1 MPNLDSC
8 FNEMD
13 DPRGGNAPRHRFCDL
28 MTISLL
34 CALCGG
40 DTAVD
45 MEFFGHMKED
55 FLRDFLELPHG
66 VPCHDACSR
75 LFRMMKPTG
84 FQAFYDKFRA
94 DFTAGCG
101 EEPAIAIDGKEMR
114 RGFDKA
120 AGQSN
125 MNIVTAFAHG
135 ARLTL
140 GIKQSARGGGEI
152 LALRELIEMLD
163 IHGIT
168 ITADALHCQRETCE
182 LIVKESG
189 NHCLQLKGNQGDML
203 ADVRAF
209 VEDEATDYV
218 DEYSTIDADHGRVE
232 ERSYRVHDVPEYL
245 INTHKWPHLQ
255 AFVHVASRRAVG
267 DKTSHAERLYPLS
280 KCPAAQGAATLIR
293 GHWQIGNSLHWS
305 LDVVMN
311 DDRHRARKDHAPANF
326 AALRRIALS
335 IIKANPAKG
344 SNRGKFKK
352 AGWSNDFLRTL
363 GSVDN
368 HRVAMSMAQR
378 CQLAA

>member
-114 RGFDKA
+114 RSFDKA

-182 LIVKESG
+182 LIVKEGG

-363 GSVDN
+363 IKGF
-368 HRVAMSMAQR
+368 
-378 CQLAA
+378 